1 MELTM
6 ASMANLPGLTDL
18 CIEARNE
25 RPMAVAFAAIVLSWS
40 VACAL
45 TLL

>member
-1 MELTM
+1 MEMTM
-6 ASMANLPGLTDL
+6 SSMVSLPGLRDL
-18 CIEARNE
+18 RIEALNE
-25 RPMAVAFAAIVLSWS
+25 RPMAVALAAIVLSWS